1 MPTHNRAEYAG
12 PAIEAI
18 LATGNEELELV
29 VSDTSDDGRLLR
41 YLDVNPNI
49 KTDRRLHYTKIEGPS
64 NLTKNHNYAM
74 TKARGLY
81 VCLIGDDDGISAET
95 ISAAH
100 WASDNNID
108 VLAHT
113 ISANYAWPDFRAKL
127 TGSGHAAR
135 LYLPK
140 KLRVPRWRDATV
152 DLAAGLKRALQ
163 GTEELP
169 RCYHGIVR
177 RDLLEQIRAQTG
189 EYFQGSSPDMSGA
202 ISLASMINK
211 YVEVDYP
218 LSLPGASAG
227 SNSGRSAM
235 NTHKGA
241 LDSDSQTSEFTKS
254 GWSEGV
260 PRFFSVETV
269 WAHAGLQSLRALN
282 PSAIKDFNYPKLLAL
297 CYFRHPDF
305 TDMIS
310 AAKAEVEELTSVTP
324 AGLDAQIKRETRNY
338 ILARYKHLLRR
349 SMTPTVAGGRA
360 YIGGLPSIVE
370 ATEAL
375 NERIHDQFSS
385 FESYIAELSQR

>member
-1 MPTHNRAEYAG
+1 
-12 PAIEAI
+12 
-18 LATGNEELELV
+18 
-29 VSDTSDDGRLLR
+29 
-41 YLDVNPNI
+41 
-49 KTDRRLHYTKIEGPS
+49 
-64 NLTKNHNYAM
+64 
-74 TKARGLY
+74 
-81 VCLIGDDDGISAET
+81 
-95 ISAAH
+95 
-100 WASDNNID
+100 
-108 VLAHT
+108 
-113 ISANYAWPDFRAKL
+113 
-127 TGSGHAAR
+127 
-135 LYLPK
+135 
-140 KLRVPRWRDATV
+140 
-152 DLAAGLKRALQ
+152 
-163 GTEELP
+163 
-169 RCYHGIVR
+169 
-177 RDLLEQIRAQTG
+177 
-189 EYFQGSSPDMSGA
+189 
-202 ISLASMINK
+202 
-211 YVEVDYP
+211 
-218 LSLPGASAG
+218 
-227 SNSGRSAM
+227 M